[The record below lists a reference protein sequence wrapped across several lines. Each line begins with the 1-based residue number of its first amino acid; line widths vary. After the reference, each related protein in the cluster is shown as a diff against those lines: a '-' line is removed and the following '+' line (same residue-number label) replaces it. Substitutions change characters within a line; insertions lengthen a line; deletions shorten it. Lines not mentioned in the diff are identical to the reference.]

1 MRDFKRTHLGLTKFN
16 RRRTKGA
23 CFYLTLNIN

>member
-16 RRRTKGA
+16 RRHIKGA
-23 CFYLTLNIN
+23 CIYLMLNIS